1 MFLIFIGRRKNVV
14 IYNYE
19 NNEWKQIGKQSI
31 NKPKIKLDRYNYKAK
46 TNRFKIVLDERI
58 VDKLNGK
65 MIRIVRQKR
74 TVDRLINKE
83 NNVTPYS
90 IDVVI

>member
-1 MFLIFIGRRKNVV
+1 VFLIFIGRRKNVV

-19 NNEWKQIGKQSI
+19 NNKWKEIGKQSI
-31 NKPKIKLDRYNYKAK
+31 RKPKIKLDRYNYKAK

-74 TVDRLINKE
+74 TADRLINKE